1 MNIVILGAP
10 GSGKGTQSELL
21 ANKLNLF
28 YFQTG
33 ELARELAKKDKRIRE
48 IVDSGRLIP
57 KEEMTM
63 YALDNLK
70 ESKSNYKDILFEG
83 FPRFISQY
91 EALEKFLELKG
102 DGIDAVISLDI
113 SEREAVRRLSARRIC
128 ENCGEIYNL
137 ITTPPPEEGK
147 CGNCGGKLVQ
157 RADDKPESI
166 KVRFSYYKDNT
177 EKLIDYLDR
186 KKKLIRIDGERPIE
200 VIFKDILQK
209 LKVKD
214 ARKH

>member
-91 EALEKFLELKG
+91 EALEKFLLLKG
-102 DGIDAVISLDI
+102 DDIDAVISLDI
-113 SEREAVRRLSARRIC
+113 SQEGAVRRLSSRRVC
-128 ENCGEIYNL
+128 EECGEVYNL
-137 ITTPPPEEGK
+137 LTNPPKEPDKCDK
-147 CGNCGGKLVQ
+147 CGGRLFH
-157 RADDKPESI
+157 REDDKPESI
-166 KVRFSYYKDNT
+166 RVRFIDFQENT
-177 EKLIDYLDR
+177 KKLIDYLE
-186 KKKLIRIDGERPIE
+186 KQGKLIRVNAERPIDE
-200 VIFKDILQK
+200 IFQEILQK
-209 LKVKD
+209 LGINNE
-214 ARKH
+214 